1 MLATDHLQLL
11 RIIVEFVCRFC
22 GLRFHSTQEKVIIF
36 STICSAIDFDCFQLN
51 MNNEKPPNIGV
62 AFKFGH
68 KSISIRSGQKDRDD
82 REIKNYGVTI
92 EKLW

>member
-1 MLATDHLQLL
+1 
-11 RIIVEFVCRFC
+11 
-22 GLRFHSTQEKVIIF
+22 
-36 STICSAIDFDCFQLN
+36 